1 MKKHFVINPAA
12 GRGKYMYSVIE
23 KVRTRGDNQLDFSVY
38 VTGQIGDA
46 EKYCRE
52 ISELPGEHLFIV
64 CGGDGTICEAL
75 NGIEGRENCALAVM
89 PAGTGND
96 FIRNFYNTNE
106 EKELFSDVD
115 AQFAGEEILCDYME
129 VIIDGERRK
138 LAINMLNSGLDS
150 EVGVRVNEIRGK
162 KVVPQKLAYYYG
174 LIEQFIK
181 KPHVNA
187 RVTVDGKE
195 LFDGEKILIAI
206 GNGAYCGGGFKAA
219 TKASL
224 CDGLLDVCIVDNVTR
239 LQFIDLVG
247 SYKKGTHLEHKR
259 AKDLITYLQCREI
272 TVEYA
277 NPQNVVFDGEA
288 EVCNSICVRVSEKP
302 VRVFL
307 PKGVSLRGV
316 TPEDHD
322 AVLNV
327 EDIAD
332 VANSATEERV
342 EETAEV

>member
-23 KVRTRGDNQLDFSVY
+23 KVRTRSENPLDFSVY

-52 ISELPGEHLFIV
+52 ISEFPGEHLFIV

-75 NGIEGRENCALAVM
+75 NGIDGKDNCALAVM

-96 FIRNFYNTNE
+96 FIRNFYGTNE

-115 AQFAGEEILCDYME
+115 AQFEGEEILCDYM
-129 VIIDGERRK
+129 VVTIDGERTK

-150 EVGVRVNEIRGK
+150 EVGVRVNELRGK
-162 KVVPQKLAYYYG
+162 KMVPQKLAYYYG

-187 RVTVDGKE
+187 RVTVDGDE
-195 LFDGEKILIAI
+195 IFDGEKILIAI

-224 CDGLLDVCIVDNVTR
+224 SDGLLDVCIIDNVTR
-239 LQFIDLVG
+239 LQFLQLVG
-247 SYKKGTHLEHKR
+247 SYKKGTHLEHKA
-259 AKDLITYLQCREI
+259 AKGLITYLQCRDI
-272 TVEYA
+272 KVEYA
-277 NPQNVVFDGEA
+277 APQKVVFDGEV
-288 EVCNSICVRVSEKP
+288 EVCNSISVRVSDKP

-307 PKGVSLRGV
+307 PKGISLRGV
-316 TPEDHD
+316 VPEGIPEDTSECD
-322 AVLNV
+322 SPDG
-327 EDIAD
+327 ETSD
-332 VANSATEERV
+332 EK
-342 EETAEV
+342 ETAEV

>member
-23 KVRTRGDNQLDFSVY
+23 KVRTRSENPLDFSVY

-75 NGIEGRENCALAVM
+75 NGIDGKDNCALAVM

-96 FIRNFYNTNE
+96 FIRNFYGTNE

-115 AQFAGEEILCDYME
+115 AQFCGEEILCDYM
-129 VIIDGERRK
+129 VVTIDGERTK

-150 EVGVRVNEIRGK
+150 EVGVRVNELRGK
-162 KVVPQKLAYYYG
+162 KMVPQKLAYYYG

-187 RVTVDGKE
+187 RVTVDGE
-195 LFDGEKILIAI
+195 EIFDGEKILIAI

-224 CDGLLDVCIVDNVTR
+224 SDGLLDVCIIDNVTR
-239 LQFIDLVG
+239 LQFLQLVG
-247 SYKKGTHLEHKR
+247 SYKKGTHLENK
-259 AKDLITYLQCREI
+259 AAEGLITYLQCREI
-272 TVEYA
+272 KVEYA
-277 NPQNVVFDGEA
+277 APQKVVFDGEV
-288 EVCNSICVRVSEKP
+288 EVCNSISVCVSDKP

-307 PKGVSLRGV
+307 PKGISLRGV
-316 TPEDHD
+316 VPEGISED
-322 AVLNV
+322 AS
-327 EDIAD
+327 ECDSPD
-332 VANSATEERV
+332 G
-342 EETAEV
+342 ETAEERETTEV

>member
-1 MKKHFVINPAA
+1 MNKHFVINPAA

-23 KVRTRGDNQLDFSVY
+23 KVRTRSENPLDFSVY

-52 ISELPGEHLFIV
+52 ISELPGEHLFVV

-75 NGIEGRENCALAVM
+75 NGIEGKENCALAVM

-96 FIRNFYNTNE
+96 FIRNFYSTNE

-115 AQFAGEEILCDYME
+115 AQFEGDEILCDYME
-129 VIIDGERRK
+129 VIIDGDRRK

-150 EVGVRVNEIRGK
+150 EVGVRVNELRGK
-162 KVVPQKLAYYYG
+162 KLIPQTLAYYYG
-174 LIEQFIK
+174 LVEQFIK
-181 KPHVNA
+181 KPNVNA
-187 RVTVDGKE
+187 KVTVDGEE

-224 CDGLLDVCIVDNVTR
+224 CDGLLDVCIVDNITR

-259 AKDLITYLQCREI
+259 AKHLITYLKCREI
-272 TVEYA
+272 TVEYSK
-277 NPQNVVFDGEA
+277 PQNVVFDGEV
-288 EVCNSICVRVSEKP
+288 EVCNSIRVRIPENP
-302 VRVFL
+302 VRVFI
-307 PKGVSLRGV
+307 PKGVPSYLRGV
-316 TPEDHD
+316 GEFEDEG
-322 AVLNV
+322 VV
-327 EDIAD
+327 ESD
-332 VANSATEERV
+332 VAEEATTS
-342 EETAEV
+342 EETVEV

>member
-1 MKKHFVINPAA
+1 MNRKKA
-12 GRGKYMYSVIE
+12 YMY
-23 KVRTRGDNQLDFSVY
+23 TRVSTAMQV
-38 VTGQIGDA
+38 
-46 EKYCRE
+46 
-52 ISELPGEHLFIV
+52 
-64 CGGDGTICEAL
+64 DGYSL
-75 NGIEGRENCALAVM
+75 
-89 PAGTGND
+89 
-96 FIRNFYNTNE
+96 
-106 EKELFSDVD
+106 D
-115 AQFAGEEILCDYME
+115 AQEEEIRRYCEYHK
-129 VIIDGERRK
+129 ID
-138 LAINMLNSGLDS
+138 I
-150 EVGVRVNEIRGK
+150 
-162 KVVPQKLAYYYG
+162 
-174 LIEQFIK
+174 
-181 KPHVNA
+181 
-187 RVTVDGKE
+187 
-195 LFDGEKILIAI
+195 
-206 GNGAYCGGGFKAA
+206 
-219 TKASL
+219 
-224 CDGLLDVCIVDNVTR
+224 
-239 LQFIDLVG
+239 VG